1 MIVPTSSKRPSKL
14 PAKPRVKRLVKA
26 TSPSPR
32 PFLRFFHSESL
43 RAKTLAV
50 LTALERAKDSTKHRD
65 ALANIVVELTD
76 SGMEYYFLRPLKLA
90 KAGFFLEQ
98 SANLGM
104 SATTAVLATVI
115 RNMTGRMDGP
125 QLLTVSSY
133 IRQLME

>member
-1 MIVPTSSKRPSKL
+1 VR
-14 PAKPRVKRLVKA
+14 
-26 TSPSPR
+26 
-32 PFLRFFHSESL
+32 
-43 RAKTLAV
+43 TLAV

-90 KAGFFLEQ
+90 KVGFFIEQ
-98 SANLGM
+98 SASLGM

-115 RNMTGRMDGP
+115 RNMIGRMDGP
-125 QLLTVSSY
+125 QLLTVCSY